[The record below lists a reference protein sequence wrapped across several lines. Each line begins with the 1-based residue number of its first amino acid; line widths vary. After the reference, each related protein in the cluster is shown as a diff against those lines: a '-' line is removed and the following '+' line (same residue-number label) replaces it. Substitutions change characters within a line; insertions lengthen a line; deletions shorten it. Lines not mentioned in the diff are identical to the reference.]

1 MKPTLVII
9 HHLKQKGKYMNKIIN
24 DFSSY
29 LKYQRN
35 YSDYTITSY
44 QEDLN
49 TYFSYIE
56 RECLDYKTI
65 KYNDLRFY
73 LRYLKEEKKEKNS
86 SICRNLSALRTFY
99 NYLLTKNIIDK
110 NPFLYLNGPKKEK
123 RLPRYFEYNELEEL
137 FKVPDLNTPLGQRNR
152 LILEMLYATGTRVG
166 ELVNIKVKD
175 INKYERTIIILGKG
189 NKERITH
196 YGEYAAEIL
205 SLYLSDGYKQLN
217 KNNLEY
223 LFINNQHTKLTERG
237 VRDILDNIIK
247 QTNLSKHISPHM
259 LRHTFATHLLNEGCD
274 ILSVQKL
281 LGHESISA
289 TGIYTHVT
297 TDHLKSVYYEGFP
310 RAKMKPDDFKK

>member
-1 MKPTLVII
+1 MKENVEKFL
-9 HHLKQKGKYMNKIIN
+9 
-24 DFSSY
+24 DY

-44 QEDLN
+44 HEDLQIYEN
-49 TYFSYIE
+49 YLK
-56 RECLDYKTI
+56 REYLDYKTI
-65 KYNDLRFY
+65 KYNDLRLY

-99 NYLLTKNIIDK
+99 NYLLTKEIISS
-110 NPFLYLNGPKKEK
+110 NPFIYINGPKKEK

-137 FKVPDLNTPLGQRNR
+137 FKVPDLKTPLGQRNR
-152 LILEMLYATGTRVG
+152 LILELLYATGMRVG
-166 ELVNIKVKD
+166 ELVNIKLKD
-175 INKYERTIIILGKG
+175 INMNDETIIILGKG
-189 NKERITH
+189 NKERIAH
-196 YGEYAAEIL
+196 FGEYAKDIMEQ
-205 SLYLSDGYKQLN
+205 YLNDGYKTLN
-217 KNNLEY
+217 TNNLDY
-223 LFINNQHTKLTERG
+223 LLINNIHTKLTERG

-247 QTNLSKHISPHM
+247 KTDISKHISPHM

-297 TDHLKSVYYEGFP
+297 TEQLKSVYYKNFP
-310 RAKMKPDDFKK
+310 RAKMKNK